1 MESLFS
7 LIKAQ
12 TTNMLKYIQYHFEN
26 KITRSSN
33 FILFLFLTAGFS
45 AFVLFVLQSTIGL
58 NATQNFFNVW
68 WDNLTS
74 ILKIKYGKTTDS
86 KIIDVLIWG
95 LNIAISGLIIA
106 FLTNKFSAFINKL
119 NKGHS
124 MIIDKNH
131 YVIIGW
137 NANIFQLLDELKHSQ
152 LDQARPTVLCFN
164 SMDNIEMRTRIDLEY
179 PNQKQIRI
187 LTRSGDSYNIKELS
201 ILNLTEAKSI
211 MVLHDELKPSY
222 SIETTLLAVSQ
233 NISNANTPPIIAEF
247 NDDTNMEVLTKQKE
261 KSIYGV
267 HTNSIIASITSQSIR
282 NRHIASVFL
291 DFLDY
296 DGDEIYFYPGNNF
309 KGMSI
314 REVANS
320 IQGATL
326 IGVFINNKC
335 ELNPHPNK
343 LISEGEELIVIAA
356 NDNIKLTGHEIVS
369 HEKMHYDVFL
379 EDIEDNNT
387 KRSILVLGWSE
398 LGRQIIDESLNMI
411 EKGSKIIIS
420 YRSDILNEESL
431 GLNKS
436 EDFIIRYSPFKKN
449 NVSLSLEYLRQNK
462 IDTILILG
470 YNDHFTPDIS
480 DTYSLMQNLQLKDV
494 LSEMNPEEKPRVI
507 LQLNDGS
514 KQDLI
519 DVEENNEF
527 IVSNILTSLLMSQ
540 LANNPILGVIFDELF
555 SPKGCEIYIN
565 PIEKYLNIS
574 NIKFI
579 KVSELINYCL
589 DRNETFIGYIASNDL
604 VLNPPKNDSLQ
615 ISTKDLEIIIISHE
629 NL

>member
-187 LTRSGDSYNIKELS
+187 LTRSGDSSKR
-201 ILNLTEAKSI
+201 KS
-211 MVLHDELKPSY
+211 
-222 SIETTLLAVSQ
+222 
-233 NISNANTPPIIAEF
+233 
-247 NDDTNMEVLTKQKE
+247 
-261 KSIYGV
+261 
-267 HTNSIIASITSQSIR
+267 
-282 NRHIASVFL
+282 
-291 DFLDY
+291 
-296 DGDEIYFYPGNNF
+296 
-309 KGMSI
+309 
-314 REVANS
+314 
-320 IQGATL
+320 
-326 IGVFINNKC
+326 
-335 ELNPHPNK
+335 
-343 LISEGEELIVIAA
+343 
-356 NDNIKLTGHEIVS
+356 
-369 HEKMHYDVFL
+369 
-379 EDIEDNNT
+379 
-387 KRSILVLGWSE
+387 
-398 LGRQIIDESLNMI
+398 
-411 EKGSKIIIS
+411 
-420 YRSDILNEESL
+420 
-431 GLNKS
+431 
-436 EDFIIRYSPFKKN
+436 
-449 NVSLSLEYLRQNK
+449 
-462 IDTILILG
+462 
-470 YNDHFTPDIS
+470 
-480 DTYSLMQNLQLKDV
+480 
-494 LSEMNPEEKPRVI
+494 
-507 LQLNDGS
+507 
-514 KQDLI
+514 
-519 DVEENNEF
+519 
-527 IVSNILTSLLMSQ
+527 
-540 LANNPILGVIFDELF
+540 
-555 SPKGCEIYIN
+555 
-565 PIEKYLNIS
+565 
-574 NIKFI
+574 
-579 KVSELINYCL
+579 
-589 DRNETFIGYIASNDL
+589 
-604 VLNPPKNDSLQ
+604 
-615 ISTKDLEIIIISHE
+615 
-629 NL
+629 